1 MSKDEMDESIGVI
14 ALCILGSLVAV
25 TLVNLY
31 SGSRAEEGW
40 RDGYIA
46 GYAEA
51 VAKLPS
57 RLEYKEYKPKPSQ
70 QN

>member
-1 MSKDEMDESIGVI
+1 MSKDEMNESIGI
-14 ALCILGSLVAV
+14 IFLCILGSLAAV
-25 TLVNLY
+25 TLVNWY
-31 SGSRAEEGW
+31 SGSIADKGW

-57 RLEYKEYKPKPSQ
+57 RHEYKEYKPKPSQ
-70 QN
+70 